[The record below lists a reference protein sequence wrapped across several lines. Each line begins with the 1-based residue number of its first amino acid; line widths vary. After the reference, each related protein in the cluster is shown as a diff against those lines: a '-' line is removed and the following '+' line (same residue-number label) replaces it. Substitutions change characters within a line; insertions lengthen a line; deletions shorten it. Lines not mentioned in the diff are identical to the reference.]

1 MKPISL
7 LITSLLFAVCVA
19 CASSP
24 PPAPAAP
31 AAPPSPA
38 LDPTAARHD
47 IEQADARLADAV
59 KRGDIAAWSSLYT
72 PDATFLDD
80 DTPEPLRGRT
90 AIGALIQPLA
100 GKVKDLQSTILE
112 IEVHGD
118 AAYEIASE
126 VGTLVD
132 GGGWR
137 GRHMAIW
144 KRQPD
149 GHWLI
154 SRSIFQPLH
163 APPTAAD
170 HEKRVAS
177 VRKHLEETEARLF
190 DAAKHGDA
198 AAMAALYAPDAVLLP
213 EQEEPVRG
221 RAAILASL
229 SWMKKASVKDW
240 VATVEELDV
249 HGDTANEIGT
259 EVVTLS
265 FGPKAVTTRLKY
277 LDVWKE
283 QPDGSW
289 LLYRRMFSSNAPQ
302 K

>member
-7 LITSLLFAVCVA
+7 LIPSLLLAA

-31 AAPPSPA
+31 SPPA
-38 LDPTAARHD
+38 LDSTAVRHD
-47 IEQADARLADAV
+47 IEQADARLADAI
-59 KRGDIAAWSSLYT
+59 KRGDVAAWSSLYT
-72 PDATFLDD
+72 PDASFFDQ
-80 DTPEPLRGRT
+80 DTAEPLRGRA
-90 AIGALIQPLA
+90 AIGALIQPIA
-100 GKVKDLQSTILE
+100 GKVKDVQSAILE

-118 AAYEIASE
+118 TAYEIASE
-126 VGTLVD
+126 VGTLID

-137 GRHMAIW
+137 GRSMAIW
-144 KRQPD
+144 KQQPD
-149 GHWLI
+149 GRWLI
-154 SRSIFQPLH
+154 SRSIFQPLPP
-163 APPTAAD
+163 PPTAPD
-170 HEKRVAS
+170 HETRVAS
-177 VRKHLEETEARLF
+177 VRKHLEENEARLF

-198 AAMAALYAPDAVLLP
+198 PAMAALYAPDAVLLP

-229 SWMKKASVKDW
+229 SWMKKAKVKDW
-240 VATVEELDV
+240 AATIEELDV
-249 HGDTANEIGT
+249 QGDTANELGT

-265 FGPKAVTTRLKY
+265 FGPKAVTTRMKY

-283 QPDGSW
+283 QPDGAW